1 MCIHM
6 TTHLHLTQIQ
16 NERKNICHNTIC
28 TSAHKENIFIFMN
41 KILLARNCSLNL
53 KAQKSKYV
61 NSHFSHCASSM
72 CASAPVKMNEIL
84 EGIPAATSQPW
95 CLRHC
100 MLSFLISSPSRHC
113 PVLQP
118 PACLARQTDYT
129 SSSSNHIWYIKSGSR
144 NRSSGPAWPLTV
156 PLLTTSSV
164 CRWDAVV
171 FPYNSMLPRI
181 IR

>member
-61 NSHFSHCASSM
+61 NSHFCHCASSM

-95 CLRHC
+95 CLRYC
-100 MLSFLISSPSRHC
+100 MLSSLISSPSRHC

-118 PACLARQTDYT
+118 PACLARQTDCT

-156 PLLTTSSV
+156 HLLTTSSV